1 MRYGP
6 IAILILVTAMSS
18 PGCLMLSRHSPVSR
32 SLVQSRQ
39 LCQRGIAAM
48 ERGQWA
54 EAEGL
59 LSEAVDA
66 CPENQDSHRHFAEVL
81 WQKGRLPE
89 AMEHLEQANRLAVDD
104 ASLMV
109 AIAQK
114 RLALGHVDAAR
125 QSAQNALDLDPK
137 LSEAWAARAR
147 VRRREGQLRMA
158 LADYHR
164 ALGLAPDDSE
174 ILVEVAELYTEMD
187 RPQQS
192 LAALHKVANTCP
204 PGSEPRRLLYLEG
217 LSYSALG
224 RHDEAVDSLLAAVAR
239 GNPTPDILFRLGEA
253 ELLAGR
259 PARAAAAAQEA
270 LFIAPGHRPSL
281 QLLDRVRIARVTDQ
295 RLAR

>member
-1 MRYGP
+1 MRNGSL
-6 IAILILVTAMSS
+6 AILILVTATAL
-18 PGCLMLSRHSPVSR
+18 PGCRMLSRHGPVSR
-32 SLVQSRQ
+32 SLVESRQ

-48 ERGQWA
+48 ERGQWK

-66 CPENQDSHRHFAEVL
+66 CPENQDSHRHYAEVL
-81 WQKGRLPE
+81 WRKGRRLE
-89 AMEHLEQANRLAVDD
+89 AVEHLEQANRLAVDD

-109 AIAQK
+109 TIAEK
-114 RLALGHVDAAR
+114 RLALGQVEAAR
-125 QSAQNALDLDPK
+125 QNAQNALDLDPK
-137 LSEAWAARAR
+137 LPEAWAARGR

-174 ILVEVAELYTEMD
+174 ILMEVAEVYTEMG

-192 LAALHKVANTCP
+192 LAALHKVANTWP
-204 PGSEPRRLLYLEG
+204 PGDEPQRLSYLEG

-224 RHDEAVDSLLAAVAR
+224 RYDEAVDSLLAAVAR
-239 GNPTPDILFRLGEA
+239 DNPTPDVLFRLGEA

-259 PARAAAAAQEA
+259 LTRAAAAAQQA
-270 LFIAPGHRPSL
+270 LFIDPGHQPSL
-281 QLLDRVRIARVTDQ
+281 GLLDRVRIARGPDR

>member
-1 MRYGP
+1 MRNGP
-6 IAILILVTAMSS
+6 IAILILVTATAL
-18 PGCLMLSRHSPVSR
+18 PGCRMLSRHGPVSR
-32 SLVQSRQ
+32 SLVESRQ

-48 ERGQWA
+48 ERGQW
-54 EAEGL
+54 EVAEGL

-66 CPENQDSHRHFAEVL
+66 CPENQDSHRHYAEAL
-81 WQKGRLPE
+81 WRKGRRLE
-89 AMEHLEQANRLAVDD
+89 AMEHLQQANRLAVDD

-109 AIAQK
+109 TIAEK
-114 RLALGHVDAAR
+114 RLAMGQVEAAR

-137 LSEAWAARAR
+137 LPEAWAVRGR

-164 ALGLAPDDSE
+164 ALGLAPDESE
-174 ILVEVAELYTEMD
+174 ILMEVAELYTEMG

-192 LAALHKVANTCP
+192 LAALHKVSNAWP
-204 PGSEPRRLLYLEG
+204 PGAEPQRLLYLEG

-224 RHDEAVDSLLAAVAR
+224 RYDEAVDSLSAAVAR
-239 GNPTPDILFRLGEA
+239 DNPTPDILFRLGEA

-259 PARAAAAAQEA
+259 LTRAAAAAQQA
-270 LFIAPGHRPSL
+270 LFIEPGHQPSL
-281 QLLDRVRIARVTDQ
+281 GLLDRVRIARGPDQ